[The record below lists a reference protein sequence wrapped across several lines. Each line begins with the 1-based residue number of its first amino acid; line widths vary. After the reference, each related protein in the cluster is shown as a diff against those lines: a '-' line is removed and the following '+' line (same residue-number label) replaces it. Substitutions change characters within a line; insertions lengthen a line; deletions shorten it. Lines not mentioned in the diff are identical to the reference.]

1 MKSFKEV
8 LMKKIV
14 FLLIYI
20 FICATALCGCN
31 GAGSTNKKPVKP
43 ITQETTK
50 DAKDK
55 KILCVITGVDEENS
69 LIEFYKVD
77 SEETNRYSFDA
88 GTKVLTKAGRDISIK
103 SVPKGSIVDLYYDPN
118 TYIISKV
125 QISKEKKV
133 WENSKVTSFFVDETT
148 KSLKVGTSLYYYK
161 DDVYVVSDGEEI
173 SINQLTQGDTLIV
186 HGIDNQIISIVVD
199 KGHGYL
205 TLEGEDIFV
214 GGLVDVGGTMVKVI
228 EDDMLLIVPE
238 GVYKV
243 EVRKDNNIAEK
254 YVTVVR
260 GEQCVADFSDVAA
273 NVTTT
278 GSVKFNINI
287 KDAKLYI
294 DNIGR
299 NHLNTLTLATGKHNI
314 VVMAEGYNTYKSTI
328 EVETGH
334 KSIDIILNVDEES
347 ETGSEK
353 ETASKEEPTTQ
364 DGEKETV
371 TQEGEKETAT
381 QESEKETTTQ
391 AGEKETPGEN
401 ETIVSQ
407 INDVKII
414 GPVGGLVYFD
424 SEYKGVAPVTFD
436 MVTGTH
442 VISIISSGGIESYTV
457 TLVEGAADVT
467 YDFSKK

>member
-1 MKSFKEV
+1 
-8 LMKKIV
+8 MKKIV
-14 FLLIYI
+14 FLLIYLL
-20 FICATALCGCN
+20 ICTAALCGCN
-31 GAGSTNKKPVKP
+31 GVGSTNKNPVKP
-43 ITQETTK
+43 IIQETTK

-77 SEETNRYSFDA
+77 TEETNRYSFDA

-103 SVPKGSIVDLYYDPN
+103 SVPKGSVVDMYYDPN

-161 DDVYVVSDGEEI
+161 DDVYVVSDGEKI

-186 HGIDNQIISIVVD
+186 HGIDNRIISIVVD

-214 GGLVDVGGTMVKVI
+214 GGLVDVGGTLVKVI

-260 GEQCVADFSDVAA
+260 GERCVADFSDVAA

-299 NHLNTLTLATGKHNI
+299 NHLNTLTLTTGKHTI

-328 EVETGH
+328 EVEAGH
-334 KSIDIILNVDEES
+334 KSIDIILNIDEES
-347 ETGSEK
+347 ETETEK
-353 ETASKEEPTTQ
+353 ETSSKEEPTTQ
-364 DGEKETV
+364 DGEKETT
-371 TQEGEKETAT
+371 TQEGEKETNT
-381 QESEKETTTQ
+381 QESEKETNTQ
-391 AGEKETPGEN
+391 AGEKETEKPTSGVTGEK

-407 INDVKII
+407 INDVTII

-457 TLVEGAADVT
+457 TLAEGGDDVT

>member
-1 MKSFKEV
+1 
-8 LMKKIV
+8 MKKTV
-14 FLLIYI
+14 FI
-20 FICATALCGCN
+20 FICLLICCGVFSGCN
-31 GAGSTNKKPVKP
+31 SMGSTNKKPVKP

-55 KILCVITGVDEENS
+55 KILCVVTGIDEANS

-77 SEETNRYSFDA
+77 TEETNRYSYDA
-88 GTKVLTKAGRDISIK
+88 GTKVLTKAGRDISIQ
-103 SVPKGSIVDLYYDPN
+103 SVPKGGVVDLYYDPN

-148 KSLKVGTSLYYYK
+148 KSLKVGTSLYYFK
-161 DDVYVVSDGEEI
+161 DDVYVVSDGKEI
-173 SINQLTQGDTLIV
+173 SIKQLTQGDTLIV
-186 HGIDNQIISIVVD
+186 RGIDNRIISIEVD
-199 KGHGYL
+199 RGHGYL
-205 TLEGEDIFV
+205 TLEGEDIFI

-228 EDDMLLIVPE
+228 EEDMLLIVPE

-243 EVRKDNNIAEK
+243 EVRKDNTIAEK
-254 YVTVVR
+254 YVTIVR
-260 GEQCVADFSDVAA
+260 GEQCIADFSDVAA

-278 GSVKFNINI
+278 GSIKFNVNI

-299 NHLNTLTLATGKHNI
+299 NHLNTLTLTTGKHTI
-314 VVMAEGYNTYKSTI
+314 VVMADGYNTYKSTI
-328 EVETGH
+328 EVEAGH

-347 ETGSEK
+347 ETGTEK

-364 DGEKETV
+364 
-371 TQEGEKETAT
+371 EG
-381 QESEKETTTQ
+381 EKETTTQ
-391 AGEKETPGEN
+391 GNEKETASQEAEQETTTQSGETEKPTSGAVGEQ
-401 ETIVSQ
+401 ETIVSK
-407 INDVKII
+407 INDVTII

>member
-1 MKSFKEV
+1 
-8 LMKKIV
+8 MKKIV
-14 FLLIYI
+14 VLFMYILI
-20 FICATALCGCN
+20 CTCALCGCN
-31 GAGSTNKKPVKP
+31 GMGSTNKKPVKP
-43 ITQETTK
+43 IIQETTQ

-55 KILCVITGVDEENS
+55 NILCVITGVDEENS

-77 SEETNRYSFDA
+77 TEETNRYSYNA

-103 SVPKGSIVDLYYDPN
+103 SVQKGSIVDLYYDPN

-125 QISKEKKV
+125 QISKDKKV

-148 KSLKVGTSLYYYK
+148 KSLKVGSSLYYFK
-161 DDVYVVSDGEEI
+161 DDVFVVSDDKKI
-173 SINQLTQGDTLIV
+173 SIKQLTQGDTLIV
-186 HGIDNQIISIVVD
+186 RGIDNRIISIVVD

-205 TLEGEDIFV
+205 TLEGEDIFI

-228 EDDMLLIVPE
+228 EEDMLLIVPE

-243 EVRKDNNIAEK
+243 EVRKDKNIAEK

-278 GSVKFNINI
+278 GSVKFNVNI
-287 KDAKLYI
+287 KEAKLYI

-299 NHLNTLTLATGKHNI
+299 NHSKTLTLTTGKHTI
-314 VVMAEGYNTYKSTI
+314 VVVADGYNTYKSTI
-328 EVETGH
+328 EVESGH
-334 KSIDIILNVDEES
+334 KSIDIILNKDEES

-353 ETASKEEPTTQ
+353 ETTSKEEPATQDNEQETTTQ
-364 DGEKETV
+364 
-371 TQEGEKETAT
+371 EKETAS
-381 QESEKETTTQ
+381 QEDEKETEKPTTG
-391 AGEKETPGEN
+391 AVGEQ
-401 ETIVSQ
+401 ETIVSK
-407 INDVKII
+407 INDVTIV

-436 MVTGTH
+436 MITGTH

-457 TLVEGAADVT
+457 TLVEGAADVK

>member
-1 MKSFKEV
+1 
-8 LMKKIV
+8 MKKIV
-14 FLLIYI
+14 FLFIYLL
-20 FICATALCGCN
+20 ICAAALCGCN
-31 GAGSTNKKPVKP
+31 GMGSTNKKPVKP

-77 SEETNRYSFDA
+77 SEETNRYSYDA
-88 GTKVLTKAGRDISIK
+88 GTKVMTKAGRDISIK

-161 DDVYVVSDGEEI
+161 DDVYVVSDGKEI

-214 GGLVDVGGTMVKVI
+214 GGLVDVGGTIVKVI

-243 EVRKDNNIAEK
+243 EVRKDKTIAEK

-260 GEQCVADFSDVAA
+260 GEQCVADFSDIAA

-278 GSVKFNINI
+278 GSVKFNVNI

-299 NHLNTLTLATGKHNI
+299 NHLNTLTLTTGKHSV
-314 VVMAEGYNTYKSTI
+314 VVMADGYNTYKSTI

-371 TQEGEKETAT
+371 TQEGEKET
-381 QESEKETTTQ
+381 TTQ
-391 AGEKETPGEN
+391 DGEKETSGSTGEK
-401 ETIVSQ
+401 ETIVSK
-407 INDVKII
+407 INDVTIA